1 MNILETLVQLRD
13 DLKTWVTNNLN
24 ALNKKIDEKTIPI
37 DSELSAT
44 STNPVQNKVI
54 NTEINSLN
62 NLIGDTSVATQI
74 STAIANQDLFSGD
87 YNDLQN
93 APNISEDEENK
104 ELIIADKNDNVIAK
118 IDANGLKTTKVT
130 ANNVNINGTDI
141 SEDISGKVE
150 FADGNGNVIV
160 QINDA
165 GIKSIDFYVGDISLK
180 EKIHMW
186 DSKSG
191 FSGDYYDL
199 YNKPSISEY
208 KLDEFIITDFEG
220 NIIGKFDKNGLQTT
234 TIFSEK
240 IFLQNNNLLNQIT
253 DLYKRMDS
261 INYDNLKNTP
271 PITSVQEQKLRVVD
285 EQGNI
290 VCLIDADGVTTTKI
304 NTDELI
310 LSSTS
315 MDAEFA
321 DFNLRLENFDK
332 RIDNFTNSVSTTIGE
347 KFTEFS
353 EEMNSHESTV
363 TSKINNFQTKLTN
376 FQTKL
381 TNFENSI
388 NLTKVTYST
397 TDLVAGSSSLPTG
410 ELYIVYE

>member
-24 ALNKKIDEKTIPI
+24 ALNKKIDEKTISI

-44 STNPVQNKVI
+44 STNPVQNKVV
-54 NTEINSLN
+54 NAEISSLN

-93 APNISEDEENK
+93 APNISEDEDNK
-104 ELIIADKNDNVIAK
+104 EIIIVDEAGNIIAQ
-118 IDANGLKTTKVT
+118 IDANGLKTTTVAT
-130 ANNVNINGTDI
+130 NNVNINGTDI
-141 SEDISGKVE
+141 SDDGSGKVE
-150 FADGNGNVIV
+150 FADENGNVIV
-160 QINDA
+160 QINDT
-165 GIKSIDFYVGDISLK
+165 GVKSIDFYVGDVSLK

-253 DLYKRMDS
+253 DLYKRMDF
-261 INYDNLKNTP
+261 INYDNIKNAP

-290 VCLIDADGVTTTKI
+290 ICLIDADGVTTTKV

-310 LSSTS
+310 LSNTN

-321 DFNLRLENFDK
+321 DFNLRLENFDE
-332 RIDNFTNSVSTTIGE
+332 RINNFTNSVSTTIGE
-347 KFTEFS
+347 KFTEFN
-353 EEMNSHESTV
+353 EEMNSHELTV
-363 TSKINNFQTKLTN
+363 TNKLTE
-376 FQTKL
+376 
-381 TNFENSI
+381 FENSI

-397 TDLVAGSSSLPTG
+397 TDLVAGSSKLPTG

>member
-1 MNILETLVQLRD
+1 MNILETLIQLRD

-54 NTEINSLN
+54 DAEINSLN

-93 APNISEDEENK
+93 APNISEDEDNK
-104 ELIIADKNDNVIAK
+104 EVIIVDEAGNIIAQ
-118 IDANGLKTTKVT
+118 IDADGLKTTTVA

-141 SEDISGKVE
+141 SDDGSGKVE
-150 FADGNGNVIV
+150 FADENGNVIV
-160 QINDA
+160 QINDT
-165 GIKSIDFYVGDISLK
+165 GVKSIDFYVGDVSLK

-253 DLYKRMDS
+253 DLYRRMDS
-261 INYDNLKNTP
+261 INYDNIKNAP
-271 PITSVQEQKLRVVD
+271 PITNAQEQKLRVVD

-290 VCLIDADGVTTTKI
+290 VCLIDANGVTTTKI

-310 LSSTS
+310 LSNTN

-321 DFNLRLENFDK
+321 DFNLRLENFDE
-332 RIDNFTNSVSTTIGE
+332 RIDNFTNSVSTIIGE
-347 KFTEFS
+347 KFTEFND
-353 EEMNSHESTV
+353 EMNSHELTV
-363 TSKINNFQTKLTN
+363 TNKLTE
-376 FQTKL
+376 
-381 TNFENSI
+381 FENSI

-397 TDLVAGSSSLPTG
+397 TDLVAGSSKLPTG